1 MKEEGICFCN
11 FVINGDFLSTV
22 VMHKFD
28 MLCISLTLDLVVPV
42 GNHGRKDLRATGNQA
57 VPVPESGG

>member
-42 GNHGRKDLRATGNQA
+42 GNHGRKDL
-57 VPVPESGG
+57 